1 MPVLQ
6 YTYAYVPGTMVGTN
20 MKSSRARF
28 WKDIGAIV
36 QRHTLTIV
44 TLVMSSVIIL
54 LLWFGELR
62 DALFLSSVLLINIFG
77 GIFQEIRARLVLER
91 LASTLPHTAR
101 RLLPD
106 GEIEEINS
114 ELVSI
119 HDLIAVQAGDQIP
132 VDGQIVSAI
141 GFEINEAFLT
151 GESTSIVKRSHQAA
165 YAGSFVTAGQAT
177 LRVIATGEGTKL
189 GTMTDQVKKHE
200 WHSTPIQRALAGL
213 ISILSYVLL
222 VAVAG
227 LAIRRHYVGEDPVAL
242 IKQIAA
248 LTGTIIPEG
257 LILAST
263 LLFAYGAIRL
273 LRRQV
278 LLQHI
283 HSAEALARL
292 QILCLDKTG
301 TLTEQ
306 KVSLAEVIPHTGTTK
321 PGLIRAAQTYFAAS
335 DPDSA
340 LAAAL
345 GAHRSNGGTVTT
357 SFASERRYGAVL
369 SRGIQLVVGAPE
381 ALSQRFTIA
390 LTARMMAEIRRLTS
404 SGQRVIIVAS
414 TETKTRLKA
423 KTRLKLMGII
433 SFEQSI
439 KPSAARTLNFFKQ
452 RAVAVKIISGDH
464 PAAVK
469 AVAHKLNLIE
479 DQEKVILGS
488 ALMQKEPHELITL
501 VREHSLFAR
510 VSPQQKAQL
519 IQACRKIGY
528 TGMVGDGANDALA
541 IKKADLGISMFDAAA
556 ITRSVAD
563 IVLLKNEFSDLPR
576 GVRLA
581 DSIITTMELIGSLF
595 LNKVIIGITL
605 LITAFITATPYPF
618 SPRNI
623 TVLNYFI
630 IGLPIL
636 IWTLYPR
643 DRRRSAFE
651 PGYLR
656 QIMPFVL
663 TNGIITSVASVTAF
677 LMARLYNIDIQM
689 TLFATTLV
697 LGVGMLIIAPRALDI
712 TSTRGYGQR
721 VIAGI
726 VFTFVVLAVIFFID
740 PVRIFFGLHELQ
752 ADWVALGLAI
762 AGAALVVQFA
772 SVHRHV
778 MSRIGLW
785 ISANGR
791 L

>member
-1 MPVLQ
+1 MLQ
-6 YTYAYVPGTMVGTN
+6 CSYAYVSHAIGGTY

-36 QRHTLTIV
+36 QRHTISVV
-44 TLVMSSVIIL
+44 TFVMGSVIIL

-77 GIFQEIRARLVLER
+77 GIFQEVRARLVLER

-101 RLLPD
+101 RLLPN
-106 GEIEEINS
+106 GKTKEISS
-114 ELVSI
+114 ELVAI
-119 HDLIAVQAGDQIP
+119 HDSIVLQAGDQIP
-132 VDGQIVSAI
+132 VDGHIISAA

-151 GESTSIVKRSHQAA
+151 GESTSVVKNNDQIV

-177 LRVIATGEGTKL
+177 IRVVAIGQGTKL
-189 GTMTDQVKKHE
+189 GMMTDQVKKHE

-213 ISILSYVLL
+213 ISTLSYVLL
-222 VAVAG
+222 IAVVG
-227 LAIRRHYVGEDPVAL
+227 LAIRRYYASEDPVSL

-306 KVSLAEVIPHTGTTK
+306 KVTLAEVIPHTGTTK
-321 PGLIRAAQTYFAAS
+321 PALIRAAQTYFATS

-340 LAAAL
+340 LAVAL
-345 GAHRSNGGTVTT
+345 NVRKGSAGTVTT

-369 SRGIQLVVGAPE
+369 SRGVQLVVGAPE
-381 ALSQRFTIA
+381 SISQRFTIA
-390 LTARMMAEIRRLTS
+390 LTARILAEIKRLTT
-404 SGQRVIIVAS
+404 SGQRVVIVAS
-414 TETKTRLKA
+414 SDVRTELKA
-423 KTRLKLMGII
+423 KSRLKLMGII

-452 RAVAVKIISGDH
+452 RAVAIKIISGDH

-469 AVAHKLNLIE
+469 AVAQKLNLVE
-479 DQEKVILGS
+479 EQEKVILGS
-488 ALMQKEPHELITL
+488 ALMQKEPHELIPL
-501 VREHSLFAR
+501 VRAHSLFAR
-510 VSPQQKAQL
+510 ITPQQKAQL

-563 IVLLKNEFSDLPR
+563 IVLLKNEFNDLPR

-595 LNKVIIGITL
+595 LNKVIIGLTL
-605 LITAFITATPYPF
+605 LVTAFITATPYPF

-663 TNGIITSVASVTAF
+663 TNGIITSVASVTAY
-677 LMARLYNIDIQM
+677 LMARLYYIDVQM

-697 LGVGMLIIAPRALDI
+697 LGVGMLIVAPRALDI
-712 TSTRGYGQR
+712 IPTQGYGQR
-721 VIAGI
+721 VIGGIIFTIIILAGI
-726 VFTFVVLAVIFFID
+726 FVID
-740 PVRIFFGLHELQ
+740 PVRVFFGLHELR

-772 SVHRHV
+772 SLHRHV

-785 ISANGR
+785 LSANGR